1 MLYRYKPTGALL
13 EKISAHGD
21 GIVMCTDAQDE
32 VHYVD
37 EADLDSSI
45 TRDYRKNKN

>member
-21 GIVMCTDAQDE
+21 GIVYVSLMLQDE
-32 VHYVD
+32 VHYVM
-37 EADLDSSI
+37 
-45 TRDYRKNKN
+45 R